1 MDMKIPWNERVYALY
16 KGDQFLTDGT
26 ILEISKGTNKSLDWL
41 RYMLTPSYEKKR
53 ENSINCLRLIQI
65 DDED

>member
-1 MDMKIPWNERVYALY
+1 MDMQIPWNERVYALY
-16 KGDQFLTDGT
+16 KGERFLIDGT
-26 ILEISKGTNKSLDWL
+26 ILEISKETNKSLDWL

-53 ENSINCLRLIQI
+53 ENSINCLRLIQL